1 MDYSSI
7 GYKRAMSKARW
18 VGELDELDNKTRLI
32 LSEGTVFGEKY
43 FTVLPRFV
51 SNGSING
58 QTWIDIELWC
68 TEQFGPTPND
78 GVWTP
83 GARWYM
89 NNSKFW
95 FRNEADL
102 SWLILRWS

>member
-1 MDYSSI
+1 M
-7 GYKRAMSKARW
+7 AKARW
-18 VGELDELDNKTRLI
+18 VDELDDNKLRLD

-43 FTVLPRFV
+43 FTVRPYFTFDVVLH
-51 SNGSING
+51 G
-58 QTWIDIELWC
+58 QSWSDMEIWC
-68 TEQFGPTPND
+68 LTQFGPIPQD

-89 NNSKFW
+89 NNRKFW

-102 SWLILRWS
+102 SWFLLRWS

>member
-18 VGELDELDNKTRLI
+18 VDELDNK
-32 LSEGTVFGEKY
+32 LSLELSTGTVAGEKY
-43 FTVLPRFV
+43 FTVQPNWMHK
-51 SNGSING
+51 SNNWFNMEI
-58 QTWIDIELWC
+58 WC
-68 TEQFGPTPND
+68 LTQFGPIPQD

-89 NNSKFW
+89 NNRKFW

-102 SWLILRWS
+102 SWFLLKWS